1 METFPIDSWVDAAIK
16 DRRLLTHPFYRRW
29 EAGEVSML
37 ELKSYAEQYRHF
49 EKYLP
54 GFLAEVVSLLPD
66 GPGRAL
72 VQENLDDE
80 LGDPIPHVELFE
92 QFAGAVGAEAQ
103 PPSPATTH
111 LLATYDALL
120 FEGPES
126 ALAGFLAYESQAAEV
141 AANKAEGLRKHY
153 GLGSRAVAFWDHH
166 ARVDIEHREWTLQAV
181 ADAATNAP
189 QIEAALRDAADA
201 WWAFLDEREVLAG
214 AA

>member
-1 METFPIDSWVDAAIK
+1 
-16 DRRLLTHPFYRRW
+16 
-29 EAGEVSML
+29 ML

-126 ALAGFLAYESQAAEV
+126 ALAGFLRVRIAGCRGCGEQSGGSAKALRVGFESRRV
-141 AANKAEGLRKHY
+141 
-153 GLGSRAVAFWDHH
+153 LGSPRSGRYRA
-166 ARVDIEHREWTLQAV
+166 
-181 ADAATNAP
+181 P
-189 QIEAALRDAADA
+189 
-201 WWAFLDEREVLAG
+201 
-214 AA
+214 